1 VSSSSSSNYQV
12 CKSNEANICWL
23 LDTIPWLYH
32 TVNIARAFN
41 LIAISFAKNCDVML
55 TINSI
60 HNFAPKNV
68 EAGVGL
74 AIQDEVDRYLF
85 FLAGTRHRCPPGELF
100 YAGIGGHREPGE
112 SWLDCAER
120 ESLEEIGTGVTI
132 ISAETTWY
140 LPQRQPAQQVNPAD
154 RPQPL
159 ALYEMIHPP
168 GTPRAGKL
176 YRLVIYQ
183 AKLNGRPRDL
193 PPDEVQGIIALTVNQ
208 VIHGPESRPT
218 LAELLAEGAAIIA
231 GAESIDQE
239 TRLYPIGTAV
249 ALAHIL
255 TLRQP

>member
-1 VSSSSSSNYQV
+1 MRVQ
-12 CKSNEANICWL
+12 
-23 LDTIPWLYH
+23 TTH
-32 TVNIARAFN
+32 Q
-41 LIAISFAKNCDVML
+41 LIAD
-55 TINSI
+55 
-60 HNFAPKNV
+60 FAPENV

-74 AIQDEVDRYLF
+74 AIQDGVGRYLF

-120 ESLEEIGTGVTI
+120 EALEEIGTGVTI
-132 ISAETTWY
+132 ISSDTTWY
-140 LPQRQPAQQVNPAD
+140 LPQQQPAQQVDLAN
-154 RPQPL
+154 RPRPL

-193 PPDEVQGIIALTVNQ
+193 PPDEVQGIIALTAGQ
-208 VIHGPESRPT
+208 VIRGLERKPE

-231 GAESIDQE
+231 GAESIAHE
-239 TRLYPIGTAV
+239 LRLYPLGTAV
-249 ALAHIL
+249 ALAHVL
-255 TLRQP
+255 TLRQR